1 MPKTSTKPA
10 KANIACATALRDKP
24 AVAQAGKGEK
34 VILLYSGGL
43 DTSVIVRWL
52 ADKGY
57 RVVCVTI
64 DVGQQE
70 SLDLE
75 QKALG
80 SGAVKF
86 LVRDIKDEFVRDGV
100 FQCIRAEAKYE
111 GRYLLGTSIARPFM
125 IKAIV
130 DVAKAEG
137 ATYIAHGATGKG
149 NDQCR
154 FELAAYA
161 LLPGVKLIVPWR
173 DAGFRA
179 LIPGRKEAIAYAA
192 KHGIPVAASVKK
204 PWSTDP
210 NLAHR
215 SHEAGELEDP
225 GYKPR
230 DEMFQL
236 VTPPQK
242 APDRTEVVEVEF
254 EQGYPVGVNGKRL
267 PPVKLLD
274 TLNAVAGRNGV
285 GVTDMVENRF
295 VGMKSRGVYEAPG
308 ATVLYECHRDLEGLT
323 LDREVMRIRDSLIP
337 KYAELVYYGYWFH
350 PAKECLDALVN
361 ETQKNV
367 TGTVRCEL
375 YKGGM
380 RTTGRKS
387 PFSLYDANI
396 ATMEAGGSYN
406 QDDATGFLRIIGL
419 PTRVM
424 AKLKK

>member
-1 MPKTSTKPA
+1 MA
-10 KANIACATALRDKP
+10 KKSAARSNAN
-24 AVAQAGKGEK
+24 GKNGKEK

-52 ADKGY
+52 ADKGHD
-57 RVVCVTI
+57 VICVII

-70 SLDLE
+70 DIHFE
-75 QKALG
+75 KKALA
-80 SGAVKF
+80 SGASKF
-86 LVRDIKDEFVRDGV
+86 IIKNISEPFVREGV

-125 IKAIV
+125 IQAII
-130 DVAKAEG
+130 DVAKSEG
-137 ATYIAHGATGKG
+137 TNVIAHGATGKG

-161 LLPGVKLIVPWR
+161 LLPGARIIAPWR
-173 DAGFRA
+173 DKEFRD
-179 LIPGRKEAIAYAA
+179 LIPGRKEAIEYAA
-192 KHGIPVAASVKK
+192 KHGIPIQATAKK

-225 GYKPR
+225 WYKPR
-230 DEMFQL
+230 DEMLQL
-236 VTPPQK
+236 ITPPQK
-242 APDRTEVVEVEF
+242 APDKAEVVEVEF
-254 EQGYPVGVNGKRL
+254 EQGFPVGLNGKRL
-267 PPVKLLD
+267 KPVELLEKL
-274 TLNAVAGRNGV
+274 NEIAGRNGV
-285 GVTDMVENRF
+285 GLCDMVENRF

-323 LDREVMRIRDSLIP
+323 MDREVMHIRDSLIP
-337 KYAELVYYGYWFH
+337 KYAELVYYGFWFH
-350 PAKECLDALVN
+350 PAKEALDALVN
-361 ETQKNV
+361 ESQKNV
-367 TGTVRCEL
+367 TGVVRCEL
-375 YKGGM
+375 YKGNL
-380 RTTGRKS
+380 RITGRKS

-406 QDDATGFLRIIGL
+406 QDDATGFLRIAGL

-424 AKLKK
+424 ANLKSRGAVD

>member
-1 MPKTSTKPA
+1 MAKKTTS
-10 KANIACATALRDKP
+10 
-24 AVAQAGKGEK
+24 GKGEK

-57 RVVCVTI
+57 QVCCVTI

-70 SLDLE
+70 SLDLKE
-75 QKALG
+75 KALG
-80 SGAVKF
+80 SGAYKF
-86 LVRDIKDEFVRDGV
+86 VVCDIKEEFVRNGV
-100 FQCIRAEAKYE
+100 FQCLRAEAKYE

-130 DVAKAEG
+130 DTAKAEG
-137 ATYIAHGATGKG
+137 TNIVSHGATGKG

-161 LLPGVKLIVPWR
+161 LLPGARLIVPWR
-173 DAGFRA
+173 DAEFRA
-179 LIPGRKEAIAYAA
+179 LIPGRKEAIEYAA
-192 KHGIPVAASVKK
+192 KHNIPISATAKK

-210 NLAHR
+210 NLQHR

-225 GYKPR
+225 WYKPR

-242 APDRTEVVEVEF
+242 APDKTEVVEIEF

-267 PPVKLLD
+267 PPVKLLE
-274 TLNAVAGRNGV
+274 TLNVIAGRNGV

-308 ATVLYECHRDLEGLT
+308 ATVLYECHRDLEGIT
-323 LDREVMRIRDSLIP
+323 MDREVMRIRDSLIP
-337 KYAELVYYGYWFH
+337 KYADLVYNGFWFH

-375 YKGGM
+375 YKGSL
-380 RTTGRKS
+380 RVTGRKS
-387 PFSLYDANI
+387 PLSLYDANI

-406 QDDATGFLRIIGL
+406 QDDATGFLRIVGL

-424 AKLKK
+424 ANLKKK

>member
-1 MPKTSTKPA
+1 MPQKLAKTANAPA
-10 KANIACATALRDKP
+10 
-24 AVAQAGKGEK
+24 KGEK

-75 QKALG
+75 QKALA
-80 SGAVKF
+80 SGAAKF
-86 LVRDIKDEFVRDGV
+86 LVRDIREEFVRDGV
-100 FQCIRAEAKYE
+100 FQCLRAEAKYE

-137 ATYIAHGATGKG
+137 ARLIAHGATGKG

-173 DAGFRA
+173 DASFRA

-192 KHGIPVAASVKK
+192 QHGIPVQASVKK

-225 GYKPR
+225 WYKPR

-236 VTPPQK
+236 VTPPQQ
-242 APDRTEVVEVEF
+242 APDKTESVEVEF
-254 EQGYPVGVNGKRL
+254 ERGLPVGVNGKRL
-267 PPVKLLD
+267 SAVKLLD
-274 TLNAVAGRNGV
+274 TLNTIAGRNGV
-285 GVTDMVENRF
+285 GVCDMVENRF

-323 LDREVMRIRDSLIP
+323 MDREVMRIRDSLSP

-350 PAKECLDALVN
+350 PAKECLDAFVN
-361 ETQKNV
+361 ATQQNV
-367 TGTVRCEL
+367 TGVVRCEL
-375 YKGGM
+375 YKGSL
-380 RTTGRKS
+380 RITGRKS

-406 QDDATGFLRIIGL
+406 QDDASGFLRIVGL
-419 PTRVM
+419 PTRVQ
-424 AKLKK
+424 ANLRSRG

>member
-1 MPKTSTKPA
+1 MSK
-10 KANIACATALRDKP
+10 KAAA
-24 AVAQAGKGEK
+24 KGEK

-57 RVVCVTI
+57 DVVCATV

-70 SLDLE
+70 DIDFE
-75 QKALG
+75 KKALA
-80 SGAVKF
+80 SGAGKF
-86 LVRDIKDEFVRDGV
+86 IVCDIREEFVREGV

-111 GRYLLGTSIARPFM
+111 GRYLLGTSIARPYI

-130 DVAKAEG
+130 DVARREG
-137 ATYIAHGATGKG
+137 TKVIAHGATGKG

-161 LLPGVKLIVPWR
+161 LLPGARIIAPWR
-173 DAGFRA
+173 DAEFRA
-179 LIPGRKEAIAYAA
+179 LIPGRKEAIEYAA
-192 KHGIPVAASVKK
+192 KHNIPVQASVKK

-210 NLAHR
+210 NLQHR

-225 GYKPR
+225 WYKPR

-236 VTPPQK
+236 ITPPQK
-242 APDRTEVVEVEF
+242 APDKPETVEVEF
-254 EQGYPVGVNGKRL
+254 ERGFPVGLNGKRL
-267 PPVKLLD
+267 EPVKLME
-274 TLNAVAGRNGV
+274 TLNTIAGRHGV
-285 GVTDMVENRF
+285 GLCDMVENRF

-323 LDREVMRIRDSLIP
+323 LDREVMHIRDSLIP
-337 KYAELVYYGYWFH
+337 RYAELVYYGFWFH
-350 PAKECLDALVN
+350 PAKECLDAFVN
-361 ETQKNV
+361 ESQKNV
-367 TGTVRCEL
+367 TGVVRCEL
-375 YKGGM
+375 YKGTVRM
-380 RTTGRKS
+380 TGRKS

-406 QDDATGFLRIIGL
+406 QDDATGFLRIQGL

-424 AKLKK
+424 ANLKARGTGD